1 MAGRAL
7 FSAIKADLSAFG
19 RHLAMLLS
27 SALASRRRSEATQG
41 GMRTRIRD
49 EGSVP
54 RRGGV
59 IVPLI
64 KGIALAAYS
73 WGS

>member
-19 RHLAMLLS
+19 RHLAMLS